1 MSTLPP
7 SAPVEPASPRALRQ
21 CAKLLDQA
29 LATCACAARARAP
42 KLRAASRSRSLARAA
57 CAPTSTVATAS
68 RARRRAAP
76 RVKALLSTLSARGCS
91 LHSPPALCEDVF
103 SGAPALA
110 AYDASRR
117 AVVMNPAVPPRYLT
131 AHQWSRGLT
140 HELVHA
146 FDDCRVHMRQDSP
159 AHMACTEIRAANLSG
174 DCDYSDELRRTGP
187 SLRIAGVQRE
197 CVRRRTR
204 QSLAMHPA
212 AAALD
217 AAELDRVIDGV
228 FEPCYRDTAPFA
240 TN

>member
-1 MSTLPP
+1 
-7 SAPVEPASPRALRQ
+7 VRAL
-21 CAKLLDQA
+21 C
-29 LATCACAARARAP
+29 ARAR
-42 KLRAASRSRSLARAA
+42 RTARAA
-57 CAPTSTVATAS
+57 PRTLLLPRAP
-68 RARRRAAP
+68 RARAHRRRHRPPRAHRAAP

-174 DCDYSDELRRTGP
+174 DCDYSDELRRAGP

-217 AAELDRVIDGV
+217 AAALDRVIDSV

-240 TN
+240 AN